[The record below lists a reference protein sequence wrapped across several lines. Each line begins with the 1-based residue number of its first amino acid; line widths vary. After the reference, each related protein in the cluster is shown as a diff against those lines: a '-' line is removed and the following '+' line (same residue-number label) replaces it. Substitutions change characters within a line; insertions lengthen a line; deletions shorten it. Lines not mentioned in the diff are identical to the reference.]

1 MLGMYVGRAVKLE
14 DTFDVSAP
22 PERVWAFMLDLE
34 QVTPCMPGAELTELP
49 DPRTWKGKVKIKL
62 GAVSLAYAATA
73 VIAEQDEQARR
84 VVIDANGRETRGKG
98 TAKAK
103 IESHLEPAGDGTRVV
118 MSTDLT
124 ISGPVAQYG
133 RGMIADVSKRLTGEF
148 AECLSQRIAA
158 PVAAAEGA
166 AEAQAAGDGDQGTPA
181 PAEPAPVAKPIGG
194 LRLGAWALWRAIVRF
209 FRRIGGAIAGLF
221 RRG

>member
-1 MLGMYVGRAVKLE
+1 VKLE
-14 DTFDVSAP
+14 DTFEVSAA
-22 PERVWAFMLDLE
+22 PERVWDFMLDLE

-103 IESHLEPAGDGTRVV
+103 IESRLEPAGDGTRVV
-118 MSTDLT
+118 MNTDLT
-124 ISGPVAQYG
+124 ISGAVAQYG

-148 AECLSQRIAA
+148 ADCLSKRIAV
-158 PVAAAEGA
+158 PPAAAGDA
-166 AEAQAAGDGDQGTPA
+166 AEAHAAGEGGEATAA
-181 PAEPAPVAKPIGG
+181 PAEPAPVGKPIGG

-209 FRRIGGAIAGLF
+209 FGRIGDAIARLF

>member
-1 MLGMYVGRAVKLE
+1 MYIQLAGVKLE
-14 DTFDVSAP
+14 DTFEVSAA
-22 PERVWAFMLDLE
+22 PERVWDFMLDLE

-73 VIAEQDEQARR
+73 VIAEQDEQARK

-103 IESHLEPAGDGTRVV
+103 IESHLEPTGDGTRVV

-124 ISGPVAQYG
+124 ISGAVAQYG

-148 AECLSQRIAA
+148 AECLGKRIAA
-158 PVAAAEGA
+158 PAAAEGGA
-166 AEAQAAGDGDQGTPA
+166 AEAQAAGDGGEGTPA

-209 FRRIGGAIAGLF
+209 LERVGRAIAGLF

>member
-1 MLGMYVGRAVKLE
+1 VELE
-14 DTFDVSAP
+14 NSFEVTAP
-22 PERVWAFMLDLE
+22 PERVWDFMLDLE

-73 VIAEQDEQARR
+73 VIAEHDEQARR

-103 IESHLEPAGDGTRVV
+103 IESHLEPVGDGTRVV

-148 AECLSQRIAA
+148 AECLSKRIAA
-158 PVAAAEGA
+158 PPAAAEDGA
-166 AEAQAAGDGDQGTPA
+166 DARASAGGDGEAPA

-209 FRRIGGAIAGLF
+209 FGRIGGAVAALF

>member
-1 MLGMYVGRAVKLE
+1 MKLE
-14 DTFDVSAP
+14 DTFEVSAP
-22 PERVWAFMLDLE
+22 PERVWDFMIDLE

-73 VIAEQDEQARR
+73 VIAEQDEQARK

-103 IESHLEPAGDGTRVV
+103 IESHLEPTGDGTRVV

-124 ISGPVAQYG
+124 ISGAVAQYG

-148 AECLSQRIAA
+148 AECLGKRIAA
-158 PVAAAEGA
+158 PAPAGGGA
-166 AEAQAAGDGDQGTPA
+166 PEAQAAGDGEESPA

-194 LRLGAWALWRAIVRF
+194 LRLGAWALWRAVARF
-209 FRRIGGAIAGLF
+209 FGRIGNAIGRLF